1 MDKGKKSSL
10 LVENI
15 LKIEKQA
22 AERGLVPP
30 FDIDDLLKFFSLVK
44 DRVADHLRGKGCPV
58 PQLRAVHKAIGEIIE
73 VSSDPSL
80 LMCEGLAS
88 KKMDCDLLCGIY
100 LSIARELDL
109 SLYGAFLPS
118 HAILAWGAPHPIFF
132 FDTLSGDFATKTKIM
147 ADNTSSRRLQIQSEI
162 YLHPLSDREF
172 MSTYYNT
179 LGVRCSEI
187 KRHGEAIFFFDKAL
201 ECYPSDP
208 RLHYHKAIS
217 LAKQG
222 YGEQALEYGERAI
235 CLGEFDWK
243 AHLNMGA
250 CLVMLER
257 YEQAVR
263 FYNRAAELCPEEYR
277 IYYYRADALMRCEQA
292 DLAIK
297 DYEQAMSLCPDDAD
311 LVEDYE
317 TALCCVK

>member
-1 MDKGKKSSL
+1 MEKEKKSLL

-30 FDIDDLLKFFSLVK
+30 FDTDDLLETFSLVK
-44 DRVADHLRGKGCPV
+44 DRVVDHLQGKGCPV
-58 PQLRAVHKAIGEIIE
+58 TQLRAAHKAIGEIIK
-73 VSSDPSL
+73 VSRDPSL

-88 KKMDCDLLCGIY
+88 KEMDCDLLCGIY
-100 LSIARELDL
+100 LTIARELDL
-109 SLYGAFLPS
+109 SLYGVFMPS
-118 HAILAWGAPHPIFF
+118 HAILAWGTPRAIFY
-132 FDTLSGDFATKTKIM
+132 FDTLGCGFATKTEIL
-147 ADNTSSRRLQIQSEI
+147 AGSTSSRRLQIQGEI
-162 YLHPLSDREF
+162 YLRPLSDREF

-201 ECYPSDP
+201 ECYPLDP
-208 RLHYHKAIS
+208 RLHYHKAIA

-222 YGEQALEYGERAI
+222 HCEQALEYGERAI
-235 CLGEFDWK
+235 SLGEFDWK

-250 CLVMLER
+250 CLAMFEE
-257 YEQAVR
+257 YEQALC
-263 FYNRAAELCPEEYR
+263 FYNRAAELRPEEYR
-277 IYYYRADALMRCEQA
+277 VYYYRADALMRYEQP

-297 DYEQAMSLCPDDAD
+297 DYEQAINLCPDDAD